1 MRKLDKV
8 DELADYLIDKFN
20 TWYEDQDDKD
30 DFPLPDVNAILVLSL
45 LSGSDRMLKMF
56 TFLTDSEKSLLY
68 RKLQD

>member
-1 MRKLDKV
+1 MHRV

-20 TWYEDQDDKD
+20 IWYEDQADKE

-45 LSGSDRMLKMF
+45 LSGSDKMLKMF

-68 RKLQD
+68 RKLKD